1 MNNTSSSRLPTF
13 KRQHR
18 YAPELLFARAS
29 IRQSFYSPELL
40 LAKASIRIM
49 AFTSPAFVSA
59 AVLLLEAG
67 GDLNQQHE
75 VHPVTLSAVR

>member
-1 MNNTSSSRLPTF
+1 M
-13 KRQHR
+13 
-18 YAPELLFARAS
+18 
-29 IRQSFYSPELL
+29 RQSFYSPELL

-75 VHPVTLSAVR
+75 VHPVTLSAIR